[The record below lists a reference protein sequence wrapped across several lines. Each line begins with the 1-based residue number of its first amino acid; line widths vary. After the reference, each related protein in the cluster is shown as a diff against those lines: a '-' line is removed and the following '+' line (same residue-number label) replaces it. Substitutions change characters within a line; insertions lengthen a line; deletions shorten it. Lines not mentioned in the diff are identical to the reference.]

1 VSESEQPSVSAETL
15 SRRLAR
21 LIESQQQLTESI
33 NRLANSNMALV
44 QAMAEG
50 EEGEPEPVSYLD
62 GSCQ

>member
-1 VSESEQPSVSAETL
+1 VSESEQSSVSAEMML
-15 SRRLAR
+15 SALAR

-50 EEGEPEPVSYLD
+50 EEGEPEPVGYLD
-62 GSCQ
+62 GSCL